1 MSDIVNTLAGET
13 QSKLLGLLRRAPRT
27 IRDLSRALQLTD
39 NAIRTHIA
47 ALSRDG
53 LVEEAGAQR
62 DTGGKPARLYTLSRK
77 GEELFPKAYAVALN
91 GLVEEIART
100 EGWDR
105 TVELLRGVG
114 AKAAA
119 GVVAGGSLEDRV
131 GVALAT
137 LRGLGADIEGLKS
150 DTGWTLQ
157 GYACPLAQVTAEH
170 PQVCSLVTAIDAET
184 RGRPVVE
191 VCQRGDRPRCCFEVG
206 GVPSA

>member
-1 MSDIVNTLAGET
+1 MPDIVNTLAGET

-27 IRDLSRALQLTD
+27 IGELSRALGLTD

-77 GEELFPKAYAVALN
+77 GDELFPKAYAVALN

-105 TVELLRGVG
+105 AVELLQGVG
-114 AKAAA
+114 TKAAA
-119 GVVAGGSLEDRV
+119 GLVRGGPLEARLD
-131 GVALAT
+131 VALAT
-137 LRGLGADIEGLKS
+137 LRGLGADIEGLKN

-170 PQVCSLVTAIDAET
+170 PQVCALVTSLVAEIT
-184 RGRPVVE
+184 GRPVTE
-191 VCQRGDRPRCCFEVG
+191 CCERGERPRCRFEV
-206 GVPSA
+206 SA

>member
-1 MSDIVNTLAGET
+1 MSNIVDTLAGET

-27 IRDLSRALQLTD
+27 IGELSRALELTD

-77 GEELFPKAYAVALN
+77 GDELFPKAYAVALN

-105 TVELLRGVG
+105 AVELLQGVG
-114 AKAAA
+114 TKAAA
-119 GVVAGGSLEDRV
+119 GLTKGGPLEARMD
-131 GVALAT
+131 VALAT

-157 GYACPLAQVTAEH
+157 GYACSLSQVTAGH
-170 PQVCSLVTAIDAET
+170 P
-184 RGRPVVE
+184 
-191 VCQRGDRPRCCFEVG
+191 
-206 GVPSA
+206 

>member
-1 MSDIVNTLAGET
+1 MPDIVNTLAGET

-27 IRDLSRALQLTD
+27 IGELSRTLQLTD
-39 NAIRTHIA
+39 NAIRTHIG

-77 GEELFPKAYAVALN
+77 GEELFPKAYAAALN

-105 TVELLRGVG
+105 AVELLQRVG

-119 GVVAGGSLEDRV
+119 GIPTGGTLETRV
-131 GVALAT
+131 DAALAT

-150 DTGWTLQ
+150 DSGWILQ
-157 GYACPLAQVTAEH
+157 GYACPLSKVTAEH
-170 PQVCSLVTAIDAET
+170 PQVCQLVTSLVAEIT
-184 RGRPVVE
+184 GRPVTE
-191 VCQRGDRPRCCFEVG
+191 CCERGTRPRCRFEVG
-206 GVPSA
+206 A